1 MVLGYIG
8 PQSVFEGPQ
17 SVFEGPYKDLRVCFE
32 GPQNVSWRARTQ
44 NVDLKDLRMCSGVAC
59 TPDKQNNGNISS
71 SAYFLRYSRNSFA
84 SKISSACC
92 DHAAGAGVLAEMEA
106 RIQRPRDSCCL
117 RRYVAY
123 PTASC

>member
-59 TPDKQNNGNISS
+59 TPDKQIMATLAAAHISCVTAETVSPLRFQVRAVIMLQEQECWQRWKRISNGLVI
-71 SAYFLRYSRNSFA
+71 AVAFAGSFT
-84 SKISSACC
+84 
-92 DHAAGAGVLAEMEA
+92 
-106 RIQRPRDSCCL
+106 IQP
-117 RRYVAY
+117 
-123 PTASC
+123 